1 MGTITRCTMQKLI
14 VLLVLVAA
22 LFIAT
27 DAANSCKKCS
37 FGSACTTKTCSG
49 SQLCIA
55 KTYVGSSINVTMTD
69 CDSLG
74 SCTAYDVKAGKCKTI
89 TGFGAATKYYCSTS
103 TPTWA
108 STAATT

>member
-22 LFIAT
+22 LFVAT
-27 DAANSCKKCS
+27 EAANSCKKCS

-55 KTYVGSSINVTMTD
+55 KTYLGSSINITTTD
-69 CDSLG
+69 CDSSG

-89 TGFGAATKYYCSTS
+89 TGFGAPTKYYCSTS
-103 TPTWA
+103 T
-108 STAATT
+108 